1 MRVLLAHHTS
11 VWCVP
16 PLDVCVLIFNS
27 ALSPLHCAHGCFLR
41 SAVPA
46 TSACRAPPPNCA
58 HDFPSPEPAGIY
70 GVPCHVHPGHSRAFT
85 PINPQN
91 LVVYGELSVLGK
103 DYRLSQHANSKAR
116 NKTPTVS
123 SPRSK
128 ISGAAEHGLTMGCS
142 SFGRERT
149 SYGLT
154 LTATLAI
161 APPHCCRALSLM
173 TRFNGLSNL
182 YCRLLAACLQP
193 SRVAILNTARASC
206 SCLLH
211 KLRVCRGKCASS

>member
-1 MRVLLAHHTS
+1 MWGALRGLTYMVRHFHLQLPVTQVRSALPLGGTKRGPTAILAGAIPLPPEALAKLFSFISDASASRVLRA
-11 VWCVP
+11 WA
-16 PLDVCVLIFNS
+16 F
-27 ALSPLHCAHGCFLR
+27 ALVF
-41 SAVPA
+41 SAVSSLRQ
-46 TSACRAPPPNCA
+46 TT
-58 HDFPSPEPAGIY
+58 
-70 GVPCHVHPGHSRAFT
+70 V
-85 PINPQN
+85 QN
-91 LVVYGELSVLGK
+91 LVFYGELSVLGK

-182 YCRLLAACLQP
+182 YCRLLAACLPP
-193 SRVAILNTARASC
+193 SRVATLNTARASC
-206 SCLLH
+206 LCLLH
-211 KLRVCRGKCASS
+211 RPRACRGKCA